1 MDYLREREQYRLA
14 YGKWLAM
21 NRQLLALFDV
31 SNDADLELAIAAHR
45 GVHQDLIAQYGL
57 LSIEF
62 DRAGDKWDTAQLWQ
76 AQRTAAATKAM
87 NQDLQ
92 LIEC

>member
-21 NRQLLALFDV
+21 GSRLKALFEV
-31 SNDADLELAIAAHR
+31 SSDADLELAMAAHR
-45 GVHQDLIAQYGL
+45 GIHQDLIAQYGV
-57 LSIEF
+57 LSVEF
-62 DRAGDKWDTAQLWQ
+62 DRAADKWDTAQLWQ
-76 AQRTAAATKAM
+76 AKRTAAATKAV
-87 NQDLQ
+87 NRDLQ